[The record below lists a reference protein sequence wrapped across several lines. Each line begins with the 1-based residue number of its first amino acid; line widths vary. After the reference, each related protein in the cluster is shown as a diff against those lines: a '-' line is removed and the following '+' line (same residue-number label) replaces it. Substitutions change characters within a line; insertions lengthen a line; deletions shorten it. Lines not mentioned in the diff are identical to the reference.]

1 MSSRETFKRA
11 GGGRGVAEGV
21 VGAGIV
27 KMISECH
34 RWKSELNQRVFHALG
49 LVACEG
55 MRVKVENRAAGRR
68 GAHRGILRHLVVFSA
83 ILACGAEG
91 GNGFRRVTESLAAD
105 SNGWVG

>member
-1 MSSRETFKRA
+1 M
-11 GGGRGVAEGV
+11 

-68 GAHRGILRHLVVFSA
+68 GAHRGILRYLGVFNFMG
-83 ILACGAEG
+83 CGREG
-91 GNGFRRVTESLAAD
+91 GNEFRRVTESLTVH
-105 SNGWVG
+105 SSG